1 MKDYEEG
8 PHPQP
13 CFGPSTSSRL
23 SRPSLRV
30 LVPPGSA
37 KVGQRANLE
46 EGEAHHL
53 RVRRA
58 RADEGVEVLDGAGL
72 TGTGRLVRAGAEWLV
87 EIQSAERQPA
97 QPELILAV
105 AAGDRERFTW
115 MAEKAV
121 ELGVTRIVPLDTA
134 RSVGVAT
141 RLRASHA
148 AKLRRVVLEA
158 TKQCGAAWAPQVQTP
173 VSLAE
178 FMARPV
184 QGIGWLAD
192 SAGDV
197 PPAQLDDTP
206 LTVLIGPEGGFALE
220 ERAAIVSSGYHPIV
234 LGSNTLRFETAA
246 LAAAAAALTARLRG
260 NHG

>member
-1 MKDYEEG
+1 M
-8 PHPQP
+8 
-13 CFGPSTSSRL
+13 
-23 SRPSLRV
+23 
-30 LVPPGSA
+30 
-37 KVGQRANLE
+37 VGQRASLE

-58 RADEGVEVLDGAGL
+58 REDDGVEVLDGAGL
-72 TGTGRLVRAGAEWLV
+72 TGTGRLVRAGADWLV

-121 ELGVTRIVPLDTA
+121 ELGVTRIVPLETT

-141 RLRASHA
+141 RLRAAHT
-148 AKLRRVVLEA
+148 AKLRRIVLEA
-158 TKQCGAAWAPQVQTP
+158 TKQCGAAWAPEVQTP
-173 VSLAE
+173 ISLAE
-178 FMARPV
+178 FIARPV
-184 QGIGWLAD
+184 QGTGWLAD
-192 SAGDV
+192 AGGEVAPARLDV
-197 PPAQLDDTP
+197 TP
-206 LTVLIGPEGGFALE
+206 LTVLIGPEGGFAAE
-220 ERAAIVSSGYHPIV
+220 EHAAILSSGYHPVV

-260 NHG
+260 KHG